1 MLDSAYAQTVL
12 RICTTVLIERKVH
25 PLVAE
30 ALAYSRVV
38 FIQGARQVGKSTLAQ
53 QVLASESSGSSATLD
68 DQLTRAAAAADPTG
82 FIAGLPAPAL
92 IDEVQLVPDL
102 LYAIKWVVDDDPTP
116 GRFLLTGSANVL
128 TAPKISESLAGRVRR
143 IELWPLAQA
152 EIRGAEGNFVDA
164 LFAGEPPWLADAPTG
179 RQAFVELVARGG
191 YPAVHRLGARQRQ
204 AWYRDYAQSIV
215 ERDLRDVASARK
227 LAEMPKLLR
236 LLASNS
242 AQLLDLRKLARNLEI
257 SDKTAAAYIELLRTV
272 FLVHIVPS
280 WRPGL
285 RARELH
291 APKVYFA
298 DTGLLAQQ
306 LGVDEERLSADDQVT
321 GHALETFCGMEMVKH
336 LGWASL
342 DAALRHYR
350 SQHDEIDIVLESR
363 SGDLAAVEVKAG
375 ASPRERDWRVIAAMR
390 DKYGD
395 RFKAGVV
402 LYTGRQTIPLGD
414 RIWAVPVSGLWA

>member
-1 MLDSAYAQTVL
+1 M
-12 RICTTVLIERKVH
+12 LIERKMR
-25 PLVAE
+25 PLVVE
-30 ALAYSRVV
+30 ALGYSRVV
-38 FIQGARQVGKSTLAQ
+38 FVQGARQVGKGTLAQ
-53 QVLASESSGSSATLD
+53 QVAGERAGSSATLD
-68 DQLTRAAAAADPTG
+68 DRATREAAAADPHG
-82 FIAGLPAPAL
+82 FIAELPSPAV

-102 LYAIKWVVDDDPTP
+102 LYAIKRVVDGDPTP

-143 IELWPLAQA
+143 VELWPLAQA
-152 EIRGAEGNFVDA
+152 EIRGADGNFVDA
-164 LFAGEPPWLADAPTG
+164 VFAGEPPWLTGAPIG
-179 RQAFVELVARGG
+179 REAFVELLARGG
-191 YPAVHRLGARQRQ
+191 YPAVYRLEERQRH

-215 ERDLRDVASARK
+215 ERDLRDVASVQK
-227 LAEMPKLLR
+227 LVEMPKLLR

-242 AQLLDLRKLARNLEI
+242 ARLLDFKKLARNLEI
-257 SDKTAAAYIELLRTV
+257 SDKTVGAYIELLRTV

-306 LGVDEERLSADDQVT
+306 LGVDEDRLSSDDQVT
-321 GHALETFCGMEMVKH
+321 GHALETFCGMEILKH
-336 LGWASL
+336 LGWARL
-342 DAALRHYR
+342 DATLRHYR
-350 SQHDEIDIVLESR
+350 SQYDEIDIVLESQ
-363 SGDLAAVEVKAG
+363 SGNLAAVEVKARV
-375 ASPRERDWRVIAAMR
+375 SLRERDWRVIAAMR